1 MTTAVYAG
9 SFDPPTLGHLD
20 AIERSLKIFDRL
32 IVAIGVNS
40 AKKPMFTVDERKLMI
55 ELSLHVSQMQR
66 TTITSF
72 SGLLVDFCRENLVDV
87 VVRGLRAVNDFE
99 SEMAIAHVNYELA
112 GYDTVFL
119 PTRPSHSFVSSS
131 TVKEII
137 RHSRPGMLADNLK
150 PYVSPEVMGMII
162 TPHSP

>member
-20 AIERSLKIFDRL
+20 AIERSLKIFDRV
-32 IVAIGVNS
+32 IVAIGVNT
-40 AKKPMFTVDERKLMI
+40 AKQPMFTVDERKLMI

-72 SGLLVDFCRENLVDV
+72 NGLLVDFCRENLVDV
-87 VVRGLRAVNDFE
+87 VVRGLRAVSDFE
-99 SEMAIAHVNYELA
+99 SEMSIAHVNYELA
-112 GYDTVFL
+112 SYDTVFL
-119 PTRPSHSFVSSS
+119 PTRPGHSFVSSS

-137 RHSRPGMLADNLK
+137 RHSRAGTLADNLK
-150 PYVSPEVMGMII
+150 PYVSPEVLGMIL